1 MLRNPVWGGH
11 FGGQSAKCVIAVG
24 AFKSIFP
31 CTCILLG
38 FGAIFSF
45 TLLCISGGSD
55 ACVLYGSEGQG
66 VSFRNSK
73 TAWLGIARWATC
85 GQHAVNMWSTS
96 VGAMQHATNM
106 QSTRGQ
112 LAWEAVESSGDFG
125 EFIEVTQ

>member
-1 MLRNPVWGGH
+1 MLRNPLWEGEIGGR
-11 FGGQSAKCVIAVG
+11 SAKCVIAVD

-31 CTCILLG
+31 GTGILLG

-73 TAWLGIARWATC
+73 TAWLGIA
-85 GQHAVNMWSTS
+85 
-96 VGAMQHATNM
+96 
-106 QSTRGQ
+106 
-112 LAWEAVESSGDFG
+112 L
-125 EFIEVTQ
+125 